1 MTSLSEIDLDSVAR
15 EIAAPPPPPEPSP
28 ELIAKAGA
36 YLERRGWTRELAGE
50 ADFAAA
56 TLALARCSLD
66 GLPGGANP
74 PGEPRLDGD
83 VSPHLQPARR
93 RGTFAFGRYGSVES
107 MVCWLDR
114 KETAAAKERRFRN
127 AMRRLPPNL
136 RRFARALKR
145 VLLSVPGPENL
156 HREKIMKRLE
166 IGRAMY
172 YRLLSGVD
180 KNLV

>member
-1 MTSLSEIDLDSVAR
+1 M
-15 EIAAPPPPPEPSP
+15 
-28 ELIAKAGA
+28 
-36 YLERRGWTRELAGE
+36 
-50 ADFAAA
+50 
-56 TLALARCSLD
+56 
-66 GLPGGANP
+66 
-74 PGEPRLDGD
+74 
-83 VSPHLQPARR
+83 
-93 RGTFAFGRYGSVES
+93 RYGSVES

-127 AMRRLPPNL
+127 AMRRLTPNL
-136 RRFARALKR
+136 RRCARALKR

-172 YRLLSGVD
+172 YRLLSEVD

>member
-1 MTSLSEIDLDSVAR
+1 M
-15 EIAAPPPPPEPSP
+15 
-28 ELIAKAGA
+28 G
-36 YLERRGWTRELAGE
+36 
-50 ADFAAA
+50 F
-56 TLALARCSLD
+56 
-66 GLPGGANP
+66 
-74 PGEPRLDGD
+74 
-83 VSPHLQPARR
+83 
-93 RGTFAFGRYGSVES
+93 
-107 MVCWLDR
+107 
-114 KETAAAKERRFRN
+114 
-127 AMRRLPPNL
+127 PPNL